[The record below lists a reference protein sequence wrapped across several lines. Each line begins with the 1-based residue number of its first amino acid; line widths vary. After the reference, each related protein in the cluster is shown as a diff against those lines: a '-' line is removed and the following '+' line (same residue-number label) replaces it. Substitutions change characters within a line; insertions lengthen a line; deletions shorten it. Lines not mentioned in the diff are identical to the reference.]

1 VSTALN
7 DLDDRDWVCP
17 ETRPRLP
24 QRPPPRATPLA
35 RSLPRSVDSMPGLTV
50 ASLPTPAPTPVP
62 VRPPRQKHG
71 RHRAVPRW
79 KRELRAWVA
88 ACREIRH
95 GRVRWRRVL
104 LGGLLTAMFLVLTIA
119 AGVWDALW
127 RPAPVWNPVPVVVEA
142 PRHPAPSPA
151 PASAATRTVRSKAR
165 AAPRTPVR
173 TAVRPLAVAEPAVMV
188 APVAYVRH
196 TTAAVRPHRTATRSV
211 AHHYRHRHYH
221 HRHHY
226 RHVQPR
232 RPAARH
238 VAPRPAPRVVRA
250 APKPAPKPAPKAAP
264 VRSSSPAPRPVVV
277 PVAARLPA
285 APAAGSVS
293 VRCGATA
300 LAGTQPWV
308 SAAGRALMAR
318 FGIAEPN
325 VLGRAGRAGASDH
338 PSGLALDFMVRANT
352 VLGNQLADY
361 VVAHRAELHVSYV
374 IYRQRINLGSGWKA
388 MEDRGS
394 PTANHMDH
402 VHVSFNAGG
411 C

>member
-104 LGGLLTAMFLVLTIA
+104 LGGLLTVMFLVLTIA

-165 AAPRTPVR
+165 AAPRTPV
-173 TAVRPLAVAEPAVMV
+173 
-188 APVAYVRH
+188 
-196 TTAAVRPHRTATRSV
+196 
-211 AHHYRHRHYH
+211 
-221 HRHHY
+221 
-226 RHVQPR
+226 
-232 RPAARH
+232 
-238 VAPRPAPRVVRA
+238 APRFG
-250 APKPAPKPAPKAAP
+250 
-264 VRSSSPAPRPVVV
+264 RS
-277 PVAARLPA
+277 
-285 APAAGSVS
+285 
-293 VRCGATA
+293 
-300 LAGTQPWV
+300 
-308 SAAGRALMAR
+308 
-318 FGIAEPN
+318 
-325 VLGRAGRAGASDH
+325 
-338 PSGLALDFMVRANT
+338 PSRS
-352 VLGNQLADY
+352 
-361 VVAHRAELHVSYV
+361 R
-374 IYRQRINLGSGWKA
+374 R
-388 MEDRGS
+388 
-394 PTANHMDH
+394 
-402 VHVSFNAGG
+402 
-411 C
+411 